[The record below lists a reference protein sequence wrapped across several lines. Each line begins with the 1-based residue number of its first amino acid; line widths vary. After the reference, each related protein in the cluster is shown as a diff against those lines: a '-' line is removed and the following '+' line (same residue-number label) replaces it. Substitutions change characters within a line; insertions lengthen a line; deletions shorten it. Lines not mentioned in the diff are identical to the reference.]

1 MATKS
6 TNVTY
11 LKGIR
16 TKYRNF
22 LVSEID
28 KGKDIQRIALSEID
42 EDACI
47 VMIEKCIE
55 KIEHYSKKV
64 EIHMEK
70 LSSVLDDSES
80 EFMENGLANDSQV
93 CADAMECCI
102 DLKQLKKTIIK
113 AREVETSLDKSSL
126 KTDSDKLADMQSLIL
141 NQMKQQQDFFRWT
154 TEQN

>member
-28 KGKDIQRIALSEID
+28 KGKDIQRIAYSEID

-47 VMIEKCIE
+47 VLIEKCIE
-55 KIEHYSKKV
+55 KIENYSKKV

-80 EFMENGLANDSQV
+80 EFMESVLANDSQV

-113 AREVETSLDKSSL
+113 AREVETSFDNSSL
-126 KTDSDKLADMQSLIL
+126 KTDSDKLADMQSLI
-141 NQMKQQQDFFRWT
+141 
-154 TEQN
+154 

>member
-1 MATKS
+1 MSLFLFSQRSHRSMATKS

-22 LVSEID
+22 LLSEID
-28 KGKDIQRIALSEID
+28 KGKDIQRIASSEID

-55 KIEHYSKKV
+55 KIEHYSEKV

-80 EFMENGLANDSQV
+80 EFMESVLANDSQV
-93 CADAMECCI
+93 CADAMEC
-102 DLKQLKKTIIK
+102 LHRFKAIK
-113 AREVETSLDKSSL
+113 ENYN
-126 KTDSDKLADMQSLIL
+126 QSKGSRNFI
-141 NQMKQQQDFFRWT
+141 
-154 TEQN
+154 